1 MGTRSVL
8 LLLLRLLRLLL
19 ILRLLHVLRAETHQ
33 CRCGERFQKTVEEH
47 PAMSPTLAA

>member
-1 MGTRSVL
+1 MGSRSVL
-8 LLLLRLLRLLL
+8 LLLLRMLLN
-19 ILRLLHVLRAETHQ
+19 LRLLHVLRAETHR